1 VISSFRQRLTYANV
15 MATLA
20 VFIALGGSSYA
31 ALKVTGRD
39 VRNGSLT
46 YRDLKRNTLSGS
58 RIKESRLGV
67 VPRARNSLRVG
78 GLSAA
83 QLLVR
88 CPSETLPVSGT
99 CVETASRTPVPYGSA
114 VNLCALVDDQRTPG
128 RRLPTHGELTAALS
142 KAEVQLAA
150 GGELTSDVYPRGDTR
165 LDVLYVTDRT
175 GAVSVVADDG
185 NTPKAFRCVADPLN

>member
-1 VISSFRQRLTYANV
+1 MSRLRQNLTYANV

-31 ALKVTGRD
+31 ALKVTGKNVKDR
-39 VRNGSLT
+39 SLT
-46 YRDLKRNTLSGS
+46 YRDLKRNTLGGS

-67 VPRARNSLRVG
+67 VPRANNSRRVG

-83 QLLVR
+83 RLLIK
-88 CPSETLPVSGT
+88 CQSGMIPAAGT
-99 CVETASRTPVPYGSA
+99 CLETTSRSPAPYGVA
-114 VNLCALVDDQRTPG
+114 VNACAFTNERRTPG
-128 RRLPTHGELTAALS
+128 RRLPTHGELTALLS
-142 KAEVQLAA
+142 NSAIQLAP

-175 GAVSVVADDG
+175 GAVGVVADDG
-185 NTPKAFRCVADPLN
+185 NTPKAFRCAADPLN

>member
-1 VISSFRQRLTYANV
+1 LISRLRQHLTYANV

-31 ALKVTGRD
+31 AFKVTGKSVRD
-39 VRNGSLT
+39 RSLT
-46 YRDLKRNTLSGS
+46 YRDLKRNTLGGS

-83 QLLVR
+83 RLLLK
-88 CPSETLPVSGT
+88 CPQDTIPSGGT
-99 CVETASRTPVPYGSA
+99 CVETKPRPPVAYGTA
-114 VNLCALVDDQRTPG
+114 VYACEGTNEQRTPG
-128 RRLPTHGELTAALS
+128 RRLPTHGEMMSALTN
-142 KAEVQLAA
+142 EVIQLAP
-150 GGELTSDVYPRGDTR
+150 GGELTSHVYPRGDTR
-165 LDVLYVTDRT
+165 VDVLYVTSRA
-175 GAVSVVADDG
+175 GAVDVVANDG